1 MYNSSKWQLLLLL
14 QLPETFSKLIFV
26 LFPPSKYLLSVSTF
40 CSTTFMAIFLRR
52 KIKRIKLSWMA
63 YLIVV
68 ISSTFILT
76 TISREFERVQMIFV
90 FMKLLSFLRRINT
103 NNEWFVPL
111 IQTEN
116 LIVEFLFLD
125 DPPGHLILVL
135 LLDTIFRVNGKN
147 SPSFISLAKYSVKWN
162 QSTILCVDL
171 TEIFARIAWE

>member
-68 ISSTFILT
+68 DNIINIHSYYYFKRI
-76 TISREFERVQMIFV
+76 ERVQMIFV
-90 FMKLLSFLRRINT
+90 FMKLLSFLRSRVCVFNT
-103 NNEWFVPL
+103 
-111 IQTEN
+111 I
-116 LIVEFLFLD
+116 
-125 DPPGHLILVL
+125 G
-135 LLDTIFRVNGKN
+135 IFNT
-147 SPSFISLAKYSVKWN
+147 F
-162 QSTILCVDL
+162 
-171 TEIFARIAWE
+171 EIFVKLKYWYWIHSFHSDQYPIRFILIFCVFLRFI